1 MKDFDY
7 TFGKDMDV
15 IIFGAE
21 KSRKEITELVNQLA
35 KDNNIKIN
43 ANNVIKALKTINREE
58 FDGNSDKTLDLMIEG
73 LEKYFNK
80 FVPNFENKDEK
91 VKELANKT
99 RNIIRNNTEFTLADL
114 NSSSFE
120 NGSMQRITNWI
131 DDNFAPTTDEEF
143 VQIFN
148 NLRKM
153 TKKNFTKNLI
163 QNNK

>member
-1 MKDFDY
+1 
-7 TFGKDMDV
+7 
-15 IIFGAE
+15 
-21 KSRKEITELVNQLA
+21 
-35 KDNNIKIN
+35 
-43 ANNVIKALKTINREE
+43 
-58 FDGNSDKTLDLMIEG
+58 MIEG

-153 TKKNFTKNLI
+153 TKKEFHEKFDSKITNDALGIKNVTGFDVLKQYI
-163 QNNK
+163 ALDERTENSVINMLYYPRLGQTMELSKTTPTYDYKNSNV